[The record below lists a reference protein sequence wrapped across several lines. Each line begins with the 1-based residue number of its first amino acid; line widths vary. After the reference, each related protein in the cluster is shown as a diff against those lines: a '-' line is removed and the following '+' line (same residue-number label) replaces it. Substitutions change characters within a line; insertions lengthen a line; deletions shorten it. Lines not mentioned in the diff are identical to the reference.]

1 MGFGVVSEAE
11 PGSEAGSEAGL
22 EAGSEAGLGAGSEVG
37 SEEAGSESGVEATPS
52 DVEANPLGV
61 ASGQVHSI
69 GSSVGLGHATCLR
82 WNLRWSRRRYM
93 SGRSAT

>member
-1 MGFGVVSEAE
+1 MGSGVVSEAEPGLE

-22 EAGSEAGLGAGSEVG
+22 GAGWEVG
-37 SEEAGSESGVEATPS
+37 SEQAGSESGVEATPS
-52 DVEANPLGV
+52 GVEANPLGV

-69 GSSVGLGHATCLR
+69 CSSVGLGRARCLR